1 MLQYFPSLLPAE
13 QETDMHSEIKILL
26 RYFYSEQTL
35 VSIPSIF
42 VEPTSET
49 A

>member
-1 MLQYFPSLLPAE
+1 MLQYFASLLPAE
-13 QETDMHSEIKILL
+13 QETNMHSEIKILL

-42 VEPTSET
+42 VQPTCEI